1 MARRAADA
9 RFPLLA
15 VSPEGTTKAAH
26 CLLRFKSGA
35 FVSGGAV
42 LPLCLDYRRGG
53 RGAGRGGRGS
63 GGSGKGGRAAAPRPS
78 PALAGALAGL
88 LDLPLDALAAA
99 VSGLS
104 NFNPGWG
111 LLQSDALH
119 VLRAYMSPWTPL
131 SIEALP
137 LMRPRAAAAAAEG
150 GGGAGGA
157 GGEAAAAA
165 AESPADFAERV
176 RRAMSLALDAPCVDL
191 GVEDWARLKAAG
203 VAVDPSGTKVLWRPG
218 GPGTA
223 RVEVVAEEEEE
234 EEEKEKEKEA

>member
-78 PALAGALAGL
+78 P
-88 LDLPLDALAAA
+88 ALAAA

-234 EEEKEKEKEA
+234 EEEKEA